1 LIFYLPFDIK
11 KMMNELLV
19 IQNIDKRSLPPLRKI
34 HLDNFQKNVLKNL
47 HLELGLGEEQFLL
60 SPTFHVLSPNS
71 QKAKVEEFV
80 LLKVDLLEWIRNYL
94 VENMIFYT
102 AIIENNS
109 YFIEHN
115 DFLVI
120 ARLRGKD
127 KEGSFEVK
135 YYSHDPSE
143 LSSYYK
149 DKIYIGRDFV
159 DLFNFERPHF
169 GVECSIDSLR
179 TQLKVLYEKANE
191 KLQDKE
197 SYLDYFQELD
207 ELVDE
212 LGEKAKRT
220 IPLIPAFF
228 NPEEADKKTLNEIQ
242 SRYRS
247 LQHLLIEVRDE
258 LSEFE
263 GRLRFDEENQ
273 FAKYVTKYKKDISN
287 LILYLNL
294 KIISR
299 LTYKI
304 NFS

>member
-1 LIFYLPFDIK
+1 LIFSLPFDIK
-11 KMMNELLV
+11 EMMNEV
-19 IQNIDKRSLPPLRKI
+19 WSFQNIERKSLPPLRKI
-34 HLDNFQKNVLKNL
+34 HLDSFQKNVLKNL
-47 HLELGLGEEQFLL
+47 HLEIAFGD
-60 SPTFHVLSPNS
+60 
-71 QKAKVEEFV
+71 EFV
-80 LLKVDLLEWIRNYL
+80 LFSPDFHAINLNTGKGKIEEIVASKVDVLEWLKNYL
-94 VENMIFYT
+94 IENMIIYT

-109 YFIEHN
+109 YFIEQN
-115 DFLVI
+115 SFLVI
-120 ARLRGKD
+120 ARLRERD

-159 DLFNFERPHF
+159 DLFKFERPHF
-169 GVECSIDSLR
+169 GVECFIDSLR
-179 TQLKVLYEKANE
+179 NQLKILSERADE
-191 KLQDKE
+191 KLRDKE
-197 SYLDYFQELD
+197 SYEDYFKELD

-212 LGEKAKRT
+212 LEKKARRT
-220 IPLIPAFF
+220 IPSIPPFF
-228 NPEEADKKTLNEIQ
+228 DPENTDKKTLNEIQ
-242 SRYRS
+242 SRYRT